1 MPPVNYFLTLSSCL
15 PTSAILMNL
24 AGMKSSAPALWMKF
38 LVATSF
44 FANQPSQEP
53 GPSSIDTFW
62 ICLNLNPIID
72 QSIRHS
78 GTLPYFV
85 RHSGIRHSGVRCSGI
100 RHSGVR
106 RSVANPFSQQTLTY
120 TLPTSM
126 LDESLLLTTSY
137 TICTWWRVQS
147 VQRDLAIVARTRSLW
162 FNSQRLPAFHI
173 SMFFFRH
180 NKDILYR
187 IQFTF
192 FLMFINWK
200 MSGIVEES
208 TSSARYEKSNLWGC
222 RNVQTISTL
231 MYDYGNS
238 RNRMFTWFK
247 TN

>member
-1 MPPVNYFLTLSSCL
+1 MVQINGFWWELGAWECGKLQREFEEEIKFKNFIWRCEANTQLHPTNFNVGWELASDHQLCTLS
-15 PTSAILMNL
+15 
-24 AGMKSSAPALWMKF
+24 APD
-38 LVATSF
+38 
-44 FANQPSQEP
+44 EE
-53 GPSSIDTFW
+53 
-62 ICLNLNPIID
+62 
-72 QSIRHS
+72 
-78 GTLPYFV
+78 
-85 RHSGIRHSGVRCSGI
+85 
-100 RHSGVR
+100 
-106 RSVANPFSQQTLTY
+106 FSQQTLTY

-126 LDESLLLTTSY
+126 LDESLLLTINY

-147 VQRDLAIVARTRSLW
+147 VQRDLAIVAWTRSLW

-173 SMFFFRH
+173 PKFFFRH

-231 MYDYGNS
+231 MYVYGNS
-238 RNRMFTWFK
+238 HNRMFTWFE

>member
-1 MPPVNYFLTLSSCL
+1 MDEVPGGYIIFCK
-15 PTSAILMNL
+15 SAIPRTWTFLHRHLLNL
-24 AGMKSSAPALWMKF
+24 S
-38 LVATSF
+38 
-44 FANQPSQEP
+44 
-53 GPSSIDTFW
+53 
-62 ICLNLNPIID
+62 NLNPIID

-78 GTLPYFV
+78 G
-85 RHSGIRHSGVRCSGI
+85 
-100 RHSGVR
+100 VR
-106 RSVANPFSQQTLTY
+106 RSVTNPFSQQTLTY

-126 LDESLLLTTSY
+126 LDESLLLTINY

-147 VQRDLAIVARTRSLW
+147 VQRDLAIVAWTRSLW

-173 SMFFFRH
+173 PMCFFRH
-180 NKDILYR
+180 NKDTLYR

-238 RNRMFTWFK
+238 HNRMFTWFK